1 MRKINMKFL
10 NSKAKDKNN
19 KNSQLKNQILSLTS
33 VLKKL
38 RQKK

>member
-10 NSKAKDKNN
+10 NSKDKDKNN